1 MKVLIVFAHPNP
13 ESFNRAVLNS
23 FMQGLESK
31 KHPYEVVDLYA
42 MNFQPCLTSQD
53 LAAFQTGTVPADIQ
67 AQQAKVSE
75 ADALVFI
82 FPVWWSAPPAILKG
96 WVDRVFSL
104 KFAYD
109 FTDQGPVGLLRDKKA
124 LLLTTSGGDQ
134 AFFESSG
141 IQKAI
146 EATVDLGI
154 FGFTGMESVQH
165 VFFYNV
171 VDGDEALRSG
181 YLKKAYQLGAGM

>member
-1 MKVLIVFAHPNP
+1 MKVLVVYAHPQR
-13 ESFNRAVLNS
+13 ESFNRAVLTA
-23 FMQGLESK
+23 FTKGLESMK
-31 KHPYEVVDLYA
+31 LSYEVVDLYA
-42 MNFQPCLTSQD
+42 INFQPCLTSQD
-53 LAAFQTGTVPADIQ
+53 LAAFQAGNVPEDIR

-75 ADALVFI
+75 ADILVFV
-82 FPVWWSAPPAILKG
+82 FPIWWSAPPAILKG

-109 FTDQGPVGLLRDKKA
+109 FTDQGPMGLLKGKKA

-134 AFFESSG
+134 AFFEGSG

-154 FGFTGMESVQH
+154 FGFTGMESVRH
-165 VFFYNV
+165 EFFYNV
-171 VDGDEALRSG
+171 VEGDYLLRKRYLEKAFQVAAAL
-181 YLKKAYQLGAGM
+181 

>member
-1 MKVLIVFAHPNP
+1 MKVLVVYAHPNQ
-13 ESFNRAVLNS
+13 ESFNRAVLNA
-23 FMQGLESK
+23 FTRGLETK
-31 KHPYEVVDLYA
+31 KLSYEVVDLYA
-42 MNFQPCLTSQD
+42 INFQPCLTSKD
-53 LAAFQTGTVPADIQ
+53 LAAFQTGNIPDDIR

-75 ADALVFI
+75 ADTLVFI
-82 FPVWWSAPPAILKG
+82 FPIWWSAPPAILKG

-109 FTDQGPVGLLRDKKA
+109 FTDQGPVGLLKGKKA

-134 AFFESSG
+134 AFFEGSG

-154 FGFTGMESVQH
+154 FGFTGMESVRH
-165 VFFYNV
+165 DFFYNV
-171 VDGDEALRSG
+171 VEGDDLLRKRYLEKAFQVAAAL
-181 YLKKAYQLGAGM
+181 